1 MFKKILN
8 GRLINVL
15 LRIESVS
22 YILLRQILVLWGK
35 KTLIFGRNELSFRDQ
50 GVPRSRELQYSNIY
64 EWLSP
69 AKKHWVRFLSIDRWP
84 EASTRDPT
92 MLRSRWDQ
100 NGAAVREFFFLS
112 HHRLWKITLHCFTKR
127 FLAGK
132 KFYSYLCIRLD
143 SAAV

>member
-92 MLRSRWDQ
+92 TLRSRWDQ
-100 NGAAVREFFFLS
+100 NGAAVREFFLFKS
-112 HHRLWKITLHCFTKR
+112 PGIACEKITLYCFTKC

-132 KFYSYLCIRLD
+132 KLCIRLD